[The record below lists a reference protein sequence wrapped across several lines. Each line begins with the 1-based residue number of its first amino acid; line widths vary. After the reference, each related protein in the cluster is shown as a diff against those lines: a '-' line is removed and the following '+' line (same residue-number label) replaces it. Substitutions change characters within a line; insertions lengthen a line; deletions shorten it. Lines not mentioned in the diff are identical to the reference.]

1 MDWLS
6 CKAPYRF
13 TPDPTCLTIL
23 IIIIKVIIVIIITII
38 IIIIIS
44 KGDIK
49 KNLVKN

>member
-38 IIIIIS
+38 IIIS